1 MHRLLSKFHDF
12 RNNIFPNWREQF
24 EQLALGQR
32 PSTLFITCADSRV
45 VPQMLTQT
53 GPGELF
59 ILRNAGNIVP
69 PYSAMPSGEAATIE
83 YAVQVLK
90 VEEIIVCGHSHCGAI
105 SGVLRPQLVEGL
117 PAVEHWLTYAQ
128 QAGQEIAQ
136 QHLAI
141 DGSDDDLTTAI
152 KTNVLIQLN
161 HLRTYPA
168 VAEAETAG
176 NLRLHGCFYRFET
189 GEVTGLD
196 ESQKRFVSIE
206 ELLEVTA
213 PALA

>member
-12 RNNIFPNWREQF
+12 RHNVFPSWRAQF
-24 EQLALGQR
+24 EKLALGQR

-45 VPQMLTQT
+45 VPQLLTQT

-69 PYSAMPSGEAATIE
+69 PYSALPSGEAATIE

-90 VEEIIVCGHSHCGAI
+90 VEDIIVCGHSHCGAI

-136 QHLAI
+136 QQLAI
-141 DGSDDDLTTAI
+141 QDCDDELTTAI

-168 VAEAETAG
+168 VADGESAG
-176 NLRLHGCFYRFET
+176 NLQLHGCFYRFET
-189 GEVTGLD
+189 GEVTALD
-196 ESQKRFVSIE
+196 ESRRRFVAIE
-206 ELLEVTA
+206 ELLGATA
-213 PALA
+213 PALV

>member
-1 MHRLLSKFHDF
+1 MYRLLSKFHDF
-12 RNNIFPNWREQF
+12 RTNIFPSWRSQF
-24 EQLALGQR
+24 EKLALGQR

-53 GPGELF
+53 GPGDLF

-69 PYSAMPSGEAATIE
+69 PYAAMPSGEAATIE

-105 SGVLRPQLVEGL
+105 SGVLNPQLVEGL
-117 PAVEHWLTYAQ
+117 PAVEHWLGYAR

-136 QHLAI
+136 QRLTI
-141 DGSDDDLTTAI
+141 SDSDDDLTTAI
-152 KTNVLIQLN
+152 KTNVLVQLN

-168 VAEAETAG
+168 VAEAEATG
-176 NLRLHGCFYRFET
+176 DLRLHGCFYRFET
-189 GEVTGLD
+189 GEVTALD

-206 ELLEVTA
+206 ELLRATA
-213 PALA
+213 PALV

>member
-12 RNNIFPNWREQF
+12 RSNVFPSWRAQF
-24 EQLALGQR
+24 EKLALGQR

-69 PYSAMPSGEAATIE
+69 PYSATPSGEAATIE

-90 VEEIIVCGHSHCGAI
+90 VEDVIVCGHSHCGAI

-117 PAVEHWLTYAQ
+117 PAVEHWLTFAQ

-136 QHLAI
+136 QQLAI
-141 DGSDDDLTTAI
+141 QECDDELTTAI
-152 KTNVLIQLN
+152 KTNVQIQLN

-168 VAEAETAG
+168 VADAETAG

-189 GEVTGLD
+189 GEVTALE

-206 ELLEVTA
+206 ELLGVTA
-213 PALA
+213 PALV

>member
-12 RNNIFPNWREQF
+12 RHSVFPSWRAQF
-24 EQLALGQR
+24 EKLAHGQR

-90 VEEIIVCGHSHCGAI
+90 LEDIIVCGHSHCGAI

-117 PAVEHWLTYAQ
+117 SAVEHWLTYAQ

-136 QHLAI
+136 QQLAI
-141 DGSDDDLTTAI
+141 QDCDDELTTAI
-152 KTNVLIQLN
+152 KTNVFIQLN
-161 HLRTYPA
+161 NLRTYPA
-168 VAEAETAG
+168 VADAEMAG
-176 NLRLHGCFYRFET
+176 NLRVHGCFYRFET
-189 GEVTGLD
+189 GEVTALD
-196 ESQKRFVSIE
+196 ESQRRFVSIE
-206 ELLEVTA
+206 ELLGTAA